1 MPKINDEEFNRLLAE
16 KKFAEAKAL
25 VKSYID
31 QAWTK
36 EDEGE
41 FYVGLITQYLE
52 MSNKI
57 NTAYITELQEAKK
70 DLDRLD
76 KAQSRVHQTLDIN
89 KLKED
94 IDSM

>member
-1 MPKINDEEFNRLLAE
+1 MPKINDEEFNRLLAD
-16 KKFAEAKAL
+16 KKFVEAKAL

-31 QAWTK
+31 QEWTK

-41 FYVGLITQYLE
+41 LYVSLITQYLE
-52 MSNKI
+52 MTNKI
-57 NTAYITELQEAKK
+57 NTAYIIELQEAKK

-89 KLKED
+89 KIRED
-94 IDSM
+94 INSM